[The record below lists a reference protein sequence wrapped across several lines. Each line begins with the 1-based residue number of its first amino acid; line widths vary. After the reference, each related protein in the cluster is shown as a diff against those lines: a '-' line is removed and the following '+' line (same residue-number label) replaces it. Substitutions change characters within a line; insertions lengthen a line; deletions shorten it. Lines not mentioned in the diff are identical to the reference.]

1 MNTIQK
7 VSTVPQLDFLE
18 RLETRKVRKVVKR
31 SNLFEELD
39 DYEFQRRFRLTKE
52 SVEEL
57 TLRVSQNGIIN
68 CMCRQKT
75 LSNRSMPSSKEVLC
89 AYQLA

>member
-39 DYEFQRRFRLTKE
+39 DYEFQRRIRLTKE

-57 TLRVSQNGIIN
+57 TLRVSQNDDVEDLEPLNPAMFLQDI
-68 CMCRQKT
+68 R
-75 LSNRSMPSSKEVLC
+75 EVGVP
-89 AYQLA
+89 